1 MKLSLILLLNSVA
14 RVVSGGPKP
23 LLSGSLQP
31 KSLEETESFIPDS
44 EEYDGTLAY
53 PALLLVAGEDADYFD
68 GGFPQDCA
76 EIFKQGITDDGIYTI
91 QPAASREPF
100 EVTFPSHRRQT
111 AFCDMGTDGG
121 GWTVFQRRQSGAVDF
136 NRTWGEYKRG
146 FGVPSGEHWLG
157 NDRLHELT
165 WGPAGAH
172 LARHGAAVRAVALLK
187 MYSHTSVYDRVG
199 IRRIWYTSCFDE
211 KKMSWY
217 TTSRRAR
224 RLDGAGGD
232 GGGGGDGT
240 GDGTGAGGASLRVEL
255 EDWHGVRRHALYA
268 RFRVAP
274 ERERYRLTARAYR
287 GDAGNALT
295 YRRGYSHDGR
305 PFSTPDRDHDAYAA
319 GSCAAYYAAG
329 WWFDACFAANLN
341 GRYYRGGRYRGA
353 ITDGIFWGTW
363 YLLSDYR
370 SGRKYTFKFVEM
382 KTRPADF

>member
-1 MKLSLILLLNSVA
+1 MVPGCLVSTSVPSRLGREALEKVTMKLTLILLLNSLA
-14 RVVSGGPKP
+14 RVVSGGPQP

-44 EEYDGTLAY
+44 EEYDGMLDASD
-53 PALLLVAGEDADYFD
+53 ASEDFHLDSGEDADYFE

-91 QPAASREPF
+91 QPAGSREPF
-100 EVTFPSHRRQT
+100 E

-165 WGPAGAH
+165 WGPAGAR
-172 LARHGAAVRAVALLK
+172 LARHGA
-187 MYSHTSVYDRVG
+187 
-199 IRRIWYTSCFDE
+199 E
-211 KKMSWY
+211 
-217 TTSRRAR
+217 RRAR
-224 RLDGAGGD
+224 RLDGAD
-232 GGGGGDGT
+232 AGGGGADAGGGT
-240 GDGTGAGGASLRVEL
+240 AGGASLRVEL

-353 ITDGIFWGTW
+353 VTDGIFWGTW

>member
-1 MKLSLILLLNSVA
+1 
-14 RVVSGGPKP
+14 
-23 LLSGSLQP
+23 
-31 KSLEETESFIPDS
+31 
-44 EEYDGTLAY
+44 
-53 PALLLVAGEDADYFD
+53 
-68 GGFPQDCA
+68 
-76 EIFKQGITDDGIYTI
+76 
-91 QPAASREPF
+91 
-100 EVTFPSHRRQT
+100 
-111 AFCDMGTDGG
+111 MGTDGG

-165 WGPAGAH
+165 WGPA
-172 LARHGAAVRAVALLK
+172 
-187 MYSHTSVYDRVG
+187 
-199 IRRIWYTSCFDE
+199 
-211 KKMSWY
+211 
-217 TTSRRAR
+217 
-224 RLDGAGGD
+224 
-232 GGGGGDGT
+232 
-240 GDGTGAGGASLRVEL
+240 ASLRVEL